1 MFDTVRRYVLR
12 GDQCFS
18 HDKSEMAIIAVL
30 KGLKWRRYLDNNLT
44 KALISG
50 IEILSCYAITLI
62 KLDDS

>member
-1 MFDTVRRYVLR
+1 
-12 GDQCFS
+12 
-18 HDKSEMAIIAVL
+18 MAIIAVL
-30 KGLKWRRYLDNNLT
+30 KGLKWRLVRHNSSLLCILQIYVSEAYRYLDNNLT